1 MKFGIIEILL
11 IALGTLML
19 TLIAIWVREEV
30 LEWLDQRQYRG
41 PDRRR
46 GPRDRR
52 R

>member
-11 IALGTLML
+11 IALGTLVL